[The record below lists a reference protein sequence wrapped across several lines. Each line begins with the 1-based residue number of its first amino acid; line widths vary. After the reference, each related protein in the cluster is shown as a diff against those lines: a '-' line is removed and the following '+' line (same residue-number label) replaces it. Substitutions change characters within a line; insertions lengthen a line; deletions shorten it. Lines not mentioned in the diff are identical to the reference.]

1 MCGDKTM
8 QLNGSPKLQGHI
20 KDDAERRFCGI
31 RQSQSISLLQYIFAG
46 FRNAIEF
53 YGGWCIKFD
62 LSLLFLPRLLPTTK
76 PSQSEVNAILAE
88 PNRGVQFDSDS
99 VVQRARK
106 FLFVVTYKTAAILW
120 YHKKPVFRVGQFYL
134 CEIWECKCKKSPSP
148 ICQRLSY

>member
-1 MCGDKTM
+1 M

-62 LSLLFLPRLLPTTK
+62 LFLLFCRDFCQPTTK